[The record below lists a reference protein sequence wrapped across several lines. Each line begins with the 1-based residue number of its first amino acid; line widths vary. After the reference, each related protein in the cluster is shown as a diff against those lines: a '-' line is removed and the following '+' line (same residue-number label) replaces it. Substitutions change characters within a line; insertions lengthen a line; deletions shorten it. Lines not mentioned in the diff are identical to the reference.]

1 MSGDLG
7 RMRKRL
13 VVTMA
18 CCGVAFLAA
27 MAGFFAYFQFGQ
39 SWGRWAAVAALVIG
53 FAGQIWF
60 IASLRRDSK
69 GA

>member
-13 VVTMA
+13 VLTMA

-27 MAGFFAYFQFGQ
+27 IAGFFAYFQFGQ
-39 SWGRWAAVAALVIG
+39 GWGRWAAVAALAIG
-53 FAGQIWF
+53 FAGQMGLML
-60 IASLRRDSK
+60 SLRRDSK